1 MACSTAIVAAVTAD
15 LGVKDD
21 SGEQAAAAAS
31 CFAAAGDGV
40 KLVRRDVTVEA
51 ATLQTA
57 ARRRLASSSASFLSK
72 QAWQSLS
79 SVERS

>member
-1 MACSTAIVAAVTAD
+1 MACSTAIVAAVVAD
-15 LGVKDD
+15 LGVADD

-51 ATLQTA
+51 AT
-57 ARRRLASSSASFLSK
+57 
-72 QAWQSLS
+72 
-79 SVERS
+79 